1 MHDVLLRLL
10 MHHQLLLNMNQV
22 PVLTLKLAKPGVELV
37 LGALQKLPYEQSA
50 GLIREIEAQAN
61 YQLQMM
67 QKAAQAAEASAA
79 TNPSPEAE
87 TAPSGPADPVPATA
101 NNKE

>member
-1 MHDVLLRLL
+1 MHNVLHRRQL
-10 MHHQLLLNMNQV
+10 HNELLLNMNQV
-22 PVLTLKLAKPGVELV
+22 PLLTLKLAKPGVELI
-37 LGALQKLPYEQSA
+37 LGTLQKLPYEQSA

-87 TAPSGPADPVPATA
+87 TAPSAPADPVPATIEES
-101 NNKE
+101 K

>member
-87 TAPSGPADPVPATA
+87 TAPSAPADPVPATIEES
-101 NNKE
+101 K